1 MAATAPNILV
11 FITDQH
17 RADHLGC
24 YGNPDVQTP
33 VLDALAR
40 RGVRCTNAFV
50 ANPVC
55 MPNRATLFTGQYPSA
70 HGVRENGIPLDR
82 HARVLPAVLRDAG
95 YATAAFGKLHLAPY
109 EWTHACGDAAGHN
122 CESMEYWQ
130 THNGVPTP
138 YYGFEHLALVC
149 GHGNYTYGHYKYE
162 LEQRCPGLH
171 AQLGTPL
178 HPPTGAPESWQSAMP
193 AAQHYNTW
201 IADQTIAW
209 LRHHENTAP
218 FFAWCSFPDPHH
230 PYCPPKPYCDQ
241 YDPAR
246 IAFAPARRAG
256 EFDDLPDY
264 MRACHEGRQKCSGLA
279 RDLRT
284 VSDAH
289 YREMLA
295 HTYGMISMV
304 DAHIGRVLDTV
315 AQHGVAGNTI
325 VVFLSDHG
333 DMMGDH
339 WLNQK
344 GPFLFNGLVRV
355 PTIFCLPG
363 GATAGSI
370 SDAMLSAVDLAPT
383 LLDLAGVP
391 GPDAI
396 QGMSFAPVL
405 RGQQEQ
411 TRGAVLIEFDEQY
424 LANRFRQMRTTDW
437 AITANAR
444 GDDGLLFDLR
454 HDPDELH
461 NLWHRAEHRPTRDA
475 LLARLLT
482 MRIDT
487 ETWQPPRHCHA

>member
-1 MAATAPNILV
+1 
-11 FITDQH
+11 
-17 RADHLGC
+17 
-24 YGNPDVQTP
+24 
-33 VLDALAR
+33 
-40 RGVRCTNAFV
+40 
-50 ANPVC
+50 
-55 MPNRATLFTGQYPSA
+55 LFTGQYPSA
-70 HGVRENGIPLDR
+70 HGVRENGIPLER

-109 EWTHACGDAAGHN
+109 EWPAGAADDPAAS
-122 CESMEYWQ
+122 ESIAYWHRH
-130 THNGVPTP
+130 TSILTP
-138 YYGFEHLALVC
+138 YYGFEHVALTC
-149 GHGNYTYGHYKYE
+149 GHGSYIYGQYKSE
-162 LEQRCPGLH
+162 MERAQPGLC
-171 AQLGTPL
+171 AQLGAAL
-178 HPPTGAPESWQSAMP
+178 RPPTGAPESWASAMP

-201 IADQTIAW
+201 IADKTIAW
-209 LRHHENTAP
+209 LQQHDHTTP

-230 PYCPPKPYCDQ
+230 PYCPPAPYCDQ
-241 YDPAR
+241 YDPA
-246 IAFAPARRAG
+246 ALTFAPARRAN
-256 EFDDLPDY
+256 ELDDLPAF

-304 DAHIGRVLDTV
+304 DAQIGRVLDAV
-315 AQHGVAGNTI
+315 AQGGCADHTL

-333 DMMGDH
+333 DLMGDH

-344 GPFLFNGLVRV
+344 GPFLFEGLVRT
-355 PTIFCLPG
+355 PAIFCLPG
-363 GATAGSI
+363 AAAAGTT
-370 SDAMLSAVDLAPT
+370 SDALLSAVDLAPT

-405 RGQQEQ
+405 RGQQEH

-437 AITANAR
+437 AITADAR

-461 NLWHRAEHRPTRDA
+461 NLWRRAEHRSTRDA

-487 ETWQPPRHCHA
+487 ETWQPPRRCHA